1 MQGSEAQGVEE
12 AEQGQM
18 RGVRPEK
25 RKVRDTRQPPHTE
38 GVRQDSYFLKS
49 RPTDADN
56 GVPGKPEETS
66 KLGRLR
72 WAASMCCRKGR
83 HVRRWRQQGE
93 SCAGLVL
100 DNGLTLGW
108 ALGTGPF

>member
-1 MQGSEAQGVEE
+1 MQGSEAQGVVE

-25 RKVRDTRQPPHTE
+25 HKVRDTRQPPHTE

-66 KLGRLR
+66 KLGRLDGQQACVAGKADTCEGGDSR
-72 WAASMCCRKGR
+72 ERAAQAWS
-83 HVRRWRQQGE
+83 
-93 SCAGLVL
+93 
-100 DNGLTLGW
+100 LT
-108 ALGTGPF
+108 TD

>member
-1 MQGSEAQGVEE
+1 MLIFRESSRGETLQMQGSEAHGAVE

-18 RGVRPEK
+18 GGVRPEK
-25 RKVRDTRQPPHTE
+25 HRVRDTRQPPRTE

-66 KLGRLR
+66 
-72 WAASMCCRKGR
+72 
-83 HVRRWRQQGE
+83 
-93 SCAGLVL
+93 
-100 DNGLTLGW
+100 
-108 ALGTGPF
+108 